1 MQEEYTPEKIIEII
15 NSAADASLEAS
26 LASKAEQKKARQ
38 GFSEKEISKILDS
51 TSNEI
56 VRREEVDYLATQIK
70 NRFAKIKSISKENF
84 NMFEVAM
91 QCHRLVNDY
100 RQCSLEKKTLKI
112 YFPSQHQQLLL
123 VIPQKQGWMQ
133 S

>member
-15 NSAADASLEAS
+15 NSAANASLEAS
-26 LASKAEQKKARQ
+26 QASKAEAKKVKE
-38 GFSEKEISKILDS
+38 GFSENEIAKLLDS

-56 VRREEVDYLATQIK
+56 VRREEVDYLANQIK
-70 NRFAKIKSISKENF
+70 NRFTKIKAISKDNF

-100 RQCSLEKKTLKI
+100 RQLAKEK
-112 YFPSQHQQLLL
+112 
-123 VIPQKQGWMQ
+123 GWKEIEAMF
-133 S
+133 SRKENNF

>member
-70 NRFAKIKSISKENF
+70 NRFAKIKTAFHEVRTHWEEIVIFVAESPNVPDGVQKAVEVLDSII
-84 NMFEVAM
+84 
-91 QCHRLVNDY
+91 DG
-100 RQCSLEKKTLKI
+100 I
-112 YFPSQHQQLLL
+112 FP
-123 VIPQKQGWMQ
+123 IKD
-133 S
+133 

>member
-26 LASKAEQKKARQ
+26 QASKSSVRKETS
-38 GFSEKEISKILDS
+38 GFSEKDIAKILDS

-56 VRREEVDYLATQIK
+56 VRREQVDYLANQIK
-70 NRFAKIKSISKENF
+70 NRFTKIKAISKDNF

-100 RQCSLEKKTLKI
+100 RQLAREK
-112 YFPSQHQQLLL
+112 
-123 VIPQKQGWMQ
+123 GWKEIEAMF
-133 S
+133 SRKENNF

>member
-26 LASKAEQKKARQ
+26 QASKSSVRKETS
-38 GFSEKEISKILDS
+38 GFSEKDIAKILDS

-56 VRREEVDYLATQIK
+56 VRREQVDYLANQIK
-70 NRFAKIKSISKENF
+70 NRFTKIKAISKENF

-100 RQCSLEKKTLKI
+100 RQLAKEK
-112 YFPSQHQQLLL
+112 
-123 VIPQKQGWMQ
+123 GWKEIEAMF
-133 S
+133 SRKENS

>member
-1 MQEEYTPEKIIEII
+1 MHEEYTPEKIIEII
-15 NSAADASLEAS
+15 NSAADASLEQS
-26 LASKAEQKKARQ
+26 LASKAEGKKEKF
-38 GFSEKEISKILDS
+38 GFTEKEITKILDH

-56 VRREEVDYLATQIK
+56 VRREQVDFLANQIK
-70 NRFAKIKSISKENF
+70 KRFTKIKSISKENF

-100 RQCSLEKKTLKI
+100 RQLAREK
-112 YFPSQHQQLLL
+112 
-123 VIPQKQGWMQ
+123 GWKEIEAMFARKEN

>member
-26 LASKAEQKKARQ
+26 QASKAEGKKSKLA
-38 GFSEKEISKILDS
+38 FSEKEISKIIDS

-56 VRREEVDYLATQIK
+56 VRREEVDYLANQIK
-70 NRFAKIKSISKENF
+70 KRFTKIKAISKDNF

-100 RQCSLEKKTLKI
+100 RQLAREK
-112 YFPSQHQQLLL
+112 
-123 VIPQKQGWMQ
+123 GWKEIEAMFARKENF
-133 S
+133 

>member
-100 RQCSLEKKTLKI
+100 RQLAREK
-112 YFPSQHQQLLL
+112 
-123 VIPQKQGWMQ
+123 GWKEIEAMF
-133 S
+133 SRKENS